1 MQWQVPLSI
10 LSQLEALACEP
21 RKFCNMMHAST
32 RAFRLRN
39 GLGSPDLRL
48 HPLLTRVLTACMHV
62 CVCVCCVCCVCV
74 CVCVCMRALT
84 TMAEAQ
90 ARGLTQKAARS
101 RQEIRHR
108 QAAPTGKSSRT
119 CGQRDL
125 QPVCMRVCSRRGA
138 YVSVLQCISVART
151 TNTPTLQQAAAWA
164 CPLSQHADFFLLCLC
179 QFHCGVG
186 KEGGEVV
193 APEQPRAAGSRC
205 LAQCSCSL
213 AACPCRD
220 AGHGMA
226 CVLAL
231 RIACISYACT
241 RVLVA
246 GAAECRCKHLDVCV

>member
-1 MQWQVPLSI
+1 MQYDACIHPRLQVAQRPGLPR
-10 LSQLEALACEP
+10 LAVASTPYACVD
-21 RKFCNMMHAST
+21 CMHA
-32 RAFRLRN
+32 
-39 GLGSPDLRL
+39 
-48 HPLLTRVLTACMHV
+48 CV
-62 CVCVCCVCCVCV
+62 CVCVLCVLCV

-246 GAAECRCKHLDVCV
+246 GAAECRCKHLDVRV